1 LLVADA
7 TVLVRLSG
15 DELRE
20 FRLPI

>member
-15 DELRE
+15 DESRE